1 MEPIFSTTEAF
12 ERNLGLVTPEEQSR
26 LGRATV
32 AIVGCGGVG
41 GLHAHTLARLG
52 IGRFRICDPDTFSIA
67 NFNRQ
72 IGATMATVGRNK
84 AEVTAEMI
92 KAINPEAEVRIIEGG
107 LNSSN
112 LAAFLEGTDLFLD
125 GIDFFALPMRRQ
137 AFAEAWRRHIPA
149 LTAAPLGYSGA
160 LLVFA
165 AGGMSFDEYF
175 DFNDQQ
181 APYEQFLR
189 FLATLAPEGLHGP
202 YMDLSTIDPARG
214 RGPSSIVGCQ
224 LAACLVGA
232 EAVRILLGR
241 GASRLAPNYLQF
253 DAYRQQF
260 AKGVL
265 EGGARNP
272 AMMEKRESL
281 RQLLMQFGITPDSL
295 PQS

>member
-12 ERNLGLVTPEEQSR
+12 ERNLGLVTLEEQSR
-26 LGRATV
+26 LGQATV

-92 KAINPEAEVRIIEGG
+92 KTINPEAEVRIIEGG
-107 LNSSN
+107 LDSSN
-112 LAAFLEGTDLFLD
+112 LTAFLEGADLFVD
-125 GIDFFALPMRRQ
+125 GIDFFALQMRRQ

-165 AGGMSFDEYF
+165 VGGMSFDEYF

-189 FLATLAPEGLHGP
+189 FLVALAPEGLHGP

-241 GASRLAPNYLQF
+241 GASHLAPNYLQF

-265 EGGARNP
+265 EGGGRNP
-272 AMMEKRESL
+272 VMMEKRESL
-281 RQLLMQFGITPDSL
+281 RQLLMQFGISPDSL